1 MLAFSAG
8 RGNLYSF
15 YFSAITSLWLK
26 DTEVIFFLRDSGE
39 QWSLESGMAGVGGQG
54 GYCLMWLLPHW
65 TWPMGCWSA
74 ADLSLCGPSPAF
86 MVEIM
91 QFIFKSILPGLIY
104 GLCHL

>member
-26 DTEVIFFLRDSGE
+26 DTEVIFFPVTQENNGL
-39 QWSLESGMAGVGGQG
+39 WSLAWLGWGARG
-54 GYCLMWLLPHW
+54 GYCLPWLLPQW
-65 TWPMGCWSA
+65 TWPVGCWSA